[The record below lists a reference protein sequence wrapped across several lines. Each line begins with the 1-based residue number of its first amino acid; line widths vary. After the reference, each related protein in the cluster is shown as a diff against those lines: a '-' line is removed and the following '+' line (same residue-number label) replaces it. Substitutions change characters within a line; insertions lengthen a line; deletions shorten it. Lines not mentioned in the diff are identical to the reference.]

1 MWQCPERSV
10 FDVEDHGVLRGIG
23 KLNWSFL
30 STLKTFSATAI
41 TRAKRDIFKDSS
53 LANQLVLTLE
63 DLLHR
68 LEYISTNFRTMQLG
82 VRSTQRVFLELTAC
96 LDYLELY
103 KPVVDGVS
111 PPESIPKVAHMIGA
125 FTTDLTI
132 CFRMHL
138 AKIPVWLIRP
148 YKALHSIR
156 IAAVVPVQF
165 PEGIV
170 ALGPA
175 TRPSYPAIFRGP
187 HGLDRYRAFIQ
198 HVLRYFKYPDPF
210 GSVRA
215 QPSVSLPAPPPEL
228 SKREIRARRFTP
240 CMFLPIIGILPKIA
254 DWFHFL
260 LDAKRKTNPAALSAG
275 RSKFEDPESPFLPPA
290 IPMWRKALE
299 NVNVDEAQF
308 AYADVTPTDLG
319 YVFPEPA
326 LFMSIQSPDR
336 QKAYFYSWLK
346 FRSALVYR
354 VTSSGSNARPM
365 PNTVWRTLLSLE
377 YLTKENVAKSGTR
390 SEKLRETV
398 TEFLQNCL
406 EEEGVELSNISANVE
421 VTWNGRR
428 FESLGK
434 DEFEEILWELAELNF
449 RFELLAL
456 DSRASTTNV
465 NRQNLVA
472 ACFPRP
478 SMGASL
484 IVPDLSVANHG
495 LASFDTEERKAFL
508 QALRKVMS
516 SWRGEMPA
524 IIGIE
529 SFRWHLDVLEDLE
542 QAVTAHYCKTFY
554 NYFRRAPIIP
564 RRLSHIASP
573 YTPPTPPIIVL
584 DPMPN
589 IFYDTTVLAPL

>member
-30 STLKTFSATAI
+30 SPLKTFSATVI

-254 DWFHFL
+254 DWFHYFIRCQTK
-260 LDAKRKTNPAALSAG
+260 DKSRSALG
-275 RSKFEDPESPFLPPA
+275 RSKQ
-290 IPMWRKALE
+290 I
-299 NVNVDEAQF
+299 
-308 AYADVTPTDLG
+308 
-319 YVFPEPA
+319 
-326 LFMSIQSPDR
+326 
-336 QKAYFYSWLK
+336 
-346 FRSALVYR
+346 
-354 VTSSGSNARPM
+354 
-365 PNTVWRTLLSLE
+365 
-377 YLTKENVAKSGTR
+377 
-390 SEKLRETV
+390 
-398 TEFLQNCL
+398 
-406 EEEGVELSNISANVE
+406 
-421 VTWNGRR
+421 
-428 FESLGK
+428 
-434 DEFEEILWELAELNF
+434 
-449 RFELLAL
+449 
-456 DSRASTTNV
+456 
-465 NRQNLVA
+465 
-472 ACFPRP
+472 
-478 SMGASL
+478 
-484 IVPDLSVANHG
+484 
-495 LASFDTEERKAFL
+495 
-508 QALRKVMS
+508 
-516 SWRGEMPA
+516 
-524 IIGIE
+524 
-529 SFRWHLDVLEDLE
+529 
-542 QAVTAHYCKTFY
+542 
-554 NYFRRAPIIP
+554 
-564 RRLSHIASP
+564 
-573 YTPPTPPIIVL
+573 
-584 DPMPN
+584 
-589 IFYDTTVLAPL
+589 